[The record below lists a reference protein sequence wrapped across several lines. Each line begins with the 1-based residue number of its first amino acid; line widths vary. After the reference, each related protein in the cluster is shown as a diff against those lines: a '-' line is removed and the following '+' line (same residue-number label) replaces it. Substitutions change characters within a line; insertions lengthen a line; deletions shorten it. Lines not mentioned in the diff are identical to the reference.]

1 MTGQPKDPKLSKR
14 MKTIRGK
21 VDRFN
26 VDKIKQED
34 IVASGGAADEGD

>member
-1 MTGQPKDPKLSKR
+1 MSEPPELEELIKI
-14 MKTIRGK
+14 IRGK

-34 IVASGGAADEGD
+34 ITASGGGAADDE